1 MSSFLAPAPAQAG
14 QHVIRNDG
22 FFPDI
27 DIDIALS
34 AMRQDGTVTADRLRG
49 ALVEAVLSINDD
61 LRLWRIT
68 QRAAGHASLDSV
80 PAEKI
85 DGKSGHV
92 HRYLRAVYCEAR
104 AGLIER
110 YRDYDATATGDRK
123 AEALMQAVE
132 DLRRD
137 ARWAVSD
144 IAGRP
149 RSTVALI

>member
-1 MSSFLAPAPAQAG
+1 MSSFLAAAPAQAG

-27 DIDIALS
+27 DIDAALS
-34 AMRQDGTVTADRLRG
+34 AMRQDGTVTPDRLRG
-49 ALVEAVLSINDD
+49 ALVEAVLSINGC
-61 LRLWRIT
+61 LQPWRLT
-68 QRAAGHASLDSV
+68 QAAAGHASLEAV

-85 DGKSGHV
+85 DGKSAHL

-110 YRDYDATATGDRK
+110 YRDYDATAAGDSR